1 MNIPTLTAQ
10 FATSFGLLQANLQG
24 FTLDNAS
31 NAPAHGGNSLSWL
44 LSHIIAS
51 RQGALLISGG
61 APLWDGARLERWAQG
76 AAALTNADDAAPL
89 TELHADLA
97 ATQAALMAHLS
108 TLDDE
113 ALAQPTPYG
122 EPVGG
127 VLMFLTIHEAYHV
140 GQVGL
145 LRRTLGLSNAIG

>member
-10 FATSFGLLQANLQG
+10 FGTSFGLLQANLQG
-24 FTLDNAS
+24 FTQDNATD
-31 NAPAHGGNSLSWL
+31 APAHGGNSLAWL

-76 AAALTNADDAAPL
+76 AAALSNPSDAAPL
-89 TELHADLA
+89 EELHADLA
-97 ATQAALMAHLS
+97 ATQAALMAHLP

-140 GQVGL
+140 GQIGL
-145 LRRTLGLSNAIG
+145 LRRSLGLANAIG